1 MNGGYQKAGVLVI
14 LLAIWGAA
22 GMWLWSTAEEPVRV
36 PLTNMSGHRLI
47 QQGRKGPGGGL
58 HVQLDLLTSSRDQRS
73 LSFVMPR
80 NIFSLPGTAE
90 GAGPA
95 SEAVPD
101 IAQQQQAILME
112 LAQFRYLGFV
122 RKEGS
127 DRENQ
132 RDLAVLTK
140 NDDLHV
146 VRKGETV
153 ENHVVVKAITP
164 DSVTL
169 EDRKSLLEYAVPLSE
184 EAAPQP

>member
-1 MNGGYQKAGVLVI
+1 MNGGYQKAGVLAI
-14 LLAIWGAA
+14 LLAIWGGA
-22 GMWLWSTAEEPVRV
+22 GMWLWSTAEQPVRV
-36 PLTNMSGHRLI
+36 PLTNMSSHRPI
-47 QQGRKGPGGGL
+47 QQGGKGPGGGL

-90 GAGPA
+90 AAGPA
-95 SEAVPD
+95 SDGAPD
-101 IAQQQQAILME
+101 IAQQQQAILTE

-127 DRENQ
+127 DRAKQ
-132 RDLAVLTK
+132 DDLAVLTK

-153 ENHVVVKAITP
+153 ENHVVLKAVTP

-169 EDRKSLLEYAVPLSE
+169 EDRKSHLEYAVPLSE